1 MKFNFDNSY
10 FLEND
15 FIILEPL
22 EASHYDDLL
31 KFSLNEPE
39 LWRYSLVKADTK
51 LNLKNYLNHALK
63 GKKKQNSIPIHYL

>member
-31 KFSLNEPE
+31 KFSL
-39 LWRYSLVKADTK
+39 K
-51 LNLKNYLNHALK
+51 
-63 GKKKQNSIPIHYL
+63 

>member
-15 FIILEPL
+15 FITLEPL

-31 KFSLNEPE
+31 KFSL
-39 LWRYSLVKADTK
+39 K
-51 LNLKNYLNHALK
+51 
-63 GKKKQNSIPIHYL
+63 